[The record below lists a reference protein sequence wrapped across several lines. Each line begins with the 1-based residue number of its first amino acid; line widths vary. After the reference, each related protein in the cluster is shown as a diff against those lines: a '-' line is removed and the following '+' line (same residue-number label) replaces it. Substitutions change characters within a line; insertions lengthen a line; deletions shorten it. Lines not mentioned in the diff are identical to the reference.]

1 MIYVEKIRSKPYLIY
16 AVLYLYLDRV
26 RVSLTAESRDI
37 PDPTDTNTGFT
48 QVSPVLTAAPSI
60 SPSTELNM

>member
-1 MIYVEKIRSKPYLIY
+1 MQ
-16 AVLYLYLDRV
+16 YLYFERF
-26 RVSLTAESRDI
+26 RVSLRAEFRDI